1 MSMLREFPTKHAS
14 KSPVTFVTLK
24 RFAVLFFLPSCWVNS
39 LVSPLLDLP
48 AESVSTA
55 PYIAIGRGQRC
66 QMSLG
71 RCCAGSVLLLVQVLL
86 SLV

>member
-1 MSMLREFPTKHAS
+1 MLREFPTKHAS
-14 KSPVTFVTLK
+14 NNPVTFVTLK
-24 RFAVLFFLPSCWVNS
+24 RFDVLLFLPSCWVNS
-39 LVSPLLDLP
+39 PVPPLPDLP

-55 PYIAIGRGQRC
+55 LYIAIGRGQRC

-71 RCCAGSVLLLVQVLL
+71 RCCARSVLLLVQILL